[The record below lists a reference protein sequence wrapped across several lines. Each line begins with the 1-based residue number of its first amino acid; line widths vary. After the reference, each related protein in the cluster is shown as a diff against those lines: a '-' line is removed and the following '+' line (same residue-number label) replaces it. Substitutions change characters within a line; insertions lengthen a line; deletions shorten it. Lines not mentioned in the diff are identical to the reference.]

1 MDWNCCWTKE
11 QIEPGE
17 CPEIHT
23 GEDEFL
29 VYASRRI
36 IEKCLI
42 CYRFREDLRR
52 LAEEEPTSARLV
64 SFLVDGLLNQAQQ
77 IAAMAGSLDSRNQE
91 ISFLHE
97 LAEVLQTTMNL
108 DEVLSV
114 AMTAITAGKGFG
126 MNRAF
131 LLLTDKS
138 QHNLGIGP
146 RNLQEAWQ
154 TWEEISHHNY
164 TLTEMASQFFNT
176 KLRTEKAK
184 FNDILTQLGALLTDE
199 EHILYRVLQGHKPLM
214 VDEQVRATVGDNGL
228 SRLLEVD
235 SYLIMPLVC
244 RNRSVGV
251 IVVDN
256 YVTHKTITRQDLE
269 SLETFG
275 YTVAFAIERA
285 ALYDQLQE
293 KIERLVEANERLL
306 EQQEQI
312 VRMEKLALVGE
323 ITSSIAHSIRNPLV
337 TIGGFARS
345 LLRNR
350 ADDDPL
356 RDHLQ
361 SLVTAAQQLD
371 DVLNEV
377 LTSSDSLYPTRD
389 QWDVNLLVYRVNED
403 LAERLI
409 QRRIAIRL
417 DLAQNLPVAFIDFRQ
432 ITFCVKTIIINLLD
446 SLPDGSE
453 VLLSTRQIPAGI
465 LLEASAAP
473 VPSEH
478 AVSGL
483 GIMVCRNLLEKQGI
497 PFIISTT
504 DREISF
510 RITVPVERRESDG
523 TLAGY

>member
-1 MDWNCCWTKE
+1 MNWNCCWTKE

-17 CPEIHT
+17 CPNIHEN
-23 GEDEFL
+23 EDEFRTL
-29 VYASRRI
+29 PARRI
-36 IEKCLI
+36 VEKCFY
-42 CYRFREDLRR
+42 CDRFRDDLRTMAEGDQP
-52 LAEEEPTSARLV
+52 LARFVPLLV
-64 SFLVDGLLNQAQQ
+64 EGLREQKNQ

-131 LLLTDKS
+131 LLLTDKC

-154 TWEEISHHNY
+154 TWEEIAHHNY
-164 TLTEMASQFFNT
+164 SLTEMASQFFNT

-184 FNDILTQLGALLTDE
+184 FHDIITRLGALLLE
-199 EHILYRVLQGHKPLM
+199 EGHILCRVLNGHRPLM
-214 VDEQVRATVGDNGL
+214 VDDRIRAAEGDNGL
-228 SRLLEVD
+228 SELLEVD

-244 RNRSVGV
+244 RNRAVGV
-251 IVVDN
+251 IVADN

-285 ALYDQLQE
+285 SLYDQLQE
-293 KIERLVEANERLL
+293 KIERLVDANEQLL

-345 LLRNR
+345 LLKKK

-356 RDHLQ
+356 REHLQ

-377 LTSSDSLYPTRD
+377 MTSSDSLYPTRD

-403 LAERLI
+403 LTDRLV
-409 QRRIAIRL
+409 QRGITVRL
-417 DLAQNLPVAFIDFRQ
+417 DLPQNLPMAFIDFRQ

-453 VLLSTRQIPAGI
+453 VTVATRLIPQGI
-465 LLEASAAP
+465 LLEASATP
-473 VPSEH
+473 VPSGH
-478 AVSGL
+478 TVSGL
-483 GIMVCRNLLEKQGI
+483 GIMVCRNLLEKQDI
-497 PFIISTT
+497 PFTITT
-504 DREISF
+504 TEQEISF
-510 RITVPVERRESDG
+510 RITVPIERRE
-523 TLAGY
+523 

>member
-1 MDWNCCWTKE
+1 MTPNCCWTKE
-11 QIEPGE
+11 QIEPGD
-17 CPEIHT
+17 CPEIRH
-23 GEDEFL
+23 GEEEL
-29 VYASRRI
+29 LAHPSRRI
-36 IEKCLI
+36 IEKCLT
-42 CYRFREDLRR
+42 CDRFSVDLRL
-52 LAEEEPTSARLV
+52 LAEEENPLSRLIPP
-64 SFLVDGLLNQAQQ
+64 LLDELRTQKNQ
-77 IAAMAGSLDSRNQE
+77 ISSMAGSLDSRNQE

-131 LLLTDKS
+131 LLLTEKC

-164 TLTEMASQFFNT
+164 SLTEMASQFFNT

-184 FNDILTQLGALLTDE
+184 FTDILTRLGALLFE
-199 EHILYRVLQGHKPLM
+199 EGHILNRTLQSHRPLM
-214 VDEQVRATVGDNGL
+214 VNEQVRAGEGDNGL
-228 SRLLEVD
+228 SELLEVE
-235 SYLIMPLVC
+235 SYLVMPLVC
-244 RNRSVGV
+244 RNRPVGV
-251 IVVDN
+251 IVADN

-285 ALYDQLQE
+285 SLYDQLQE
-293 KIERLVEANERLL
+293 KIERLVDANEQLL

-337 TIGGFARS
+337 TIGGFART
-345 LLRNR
+345 LLKNR

-356 RDHLQ
+356 REHLQ

-377 LTSSDSLYPTRD
+377 LTSSDTLYPAWD
-389 QWDVNLLVYRVNED
+389 QWDVNLLVDRVNDELAGRLAERGVTLHLD
-403 LAERLI
+403 LAE
-409 QRRIAIRL
+409 
-417 DLAQNLPVAFIDFRQ
+417 NLPMAYLDFRQ
-432 ITFCVKTIIINLLD
+432 ISFCVKTIFTSLLD
-446 SLPDGSE
+446 SLPDGSS
-453 VLLSTRQIPAGI
+453 VSVATRQLPEGI
-465 LLEASAAP
+465 LLEVAAGP
-473 VPSEH
+473 VPPGH
-478 AVSGL
+478 TVTGL
-483 GIMVCRNLLEKQGI
+483 GIMVCRNLLDKQRI
-497 PFIISTT
+497 PFTITTT

-510 RITVPVERRESDG
+510 TITLPTERRE
-523 TLAGY
+523 

>member
-17 CPEIHT
+17 CPNIRESDDSLRT
-23 GEDEFL
+23 L
-29 VYASRRI
+29 LSRRI
-36 IEKCLI
+36 AEKCFY
-42 CYRFREDLRR
+42 CDRFRDDLRR
-52 LAEEEPTSARLV
+52 LSEVDQPLARLV
-64 SFLVDGLLNQAQQ
+64 PQLIEGLRDQKNQ
-77 IAAMAGSLDSRNQE
+77 IASMAGSLDSRNQE

-131 LLLTDKS
+131 LLLTDKC

-146 RNLQEAWQ
+146 RNLQEAWE

-164 TLTEMASQFFNT
+164 SLTEMASQFFNT

-184 FNDILTQLGALLTDE
+184 FHDILTRLGTLLLDDG
-199 EHILYRVLQGHKPLM
+199 HILSRILHGHRPLM
-214 VDEQVRATVGDNGL
+214 VDGRVRAAEGDDGL
-228 SRLLEVD
+228 SEFLEVD

-244 RNRSVGV
+244 RNRAVGV
-251 IVVDN
+251 IVADN
-256 YVTHKTITRQDLE
+256 YVTHKSITRQDLE

-285 ALYDQLQE
+285 SLYDQLQE
-293 KIERLVEANERLL
+293 KIERLVDANEQLL

-323 ITSSIAHSIRNPLV
+323 ITSSIAHSIRNPLM

-345 LLRNR
+345 LLRKKT
-350 ADDDPL
+350 DDDPL
-356 RDHLQ
+356 REHLQ

-389 QWDVNLLVYRVNED
+389 QWDVNLLVYRVNEE
-403 LAERLI
+403 LAERLV
-409 QRRIAIRL
+409 QRNIAVRL
-417 DLAQNLPVAFIDFRQ
+417 DLPQNLPMAFIDFRQ
-432 ITFCVKTIIINLLD
+432 ITFCVKNIIINLLD
-446 SLPDGSE
+446 SLNDGSE
-453 VLLSTRQIPAGI
+453 VTVTTRLMPEGI
-465 LLEASAAP
+465 VLEASATP
-473 VPSEH
+473 VPLGH
-478 AVSGL
+478 TVSGL
-483 GIMVCRNLLEKQGI
+483 GIMVCRNLLEKQEI
-497 PFIISTT
+497 PFTITTT
-504 DREISF
+504 DQEISF
-510 RITVPVERRESDG
+510 RITVPVERRE
-523 TLAGY
+523 

>member
-17 CPEIHT
+17 CPNIRES
-23 GEDEFL
+23 EDDVRVL
-29 VYASRRI
+29 LARRI
-36 IEKCLI
+36 VEKCFY
-42 CYRFREDLRR
+42 CERFREDLR
-52 LAEEEPTSARLV
+52 LLSQGDQPLARLIP
-64 SFLVDGLLNQAQQ
+64 FLIEGVRDQKSQ
-77 IAAMAGSLDSRNQE
+77 IATMAGSLDSRNQE

-131 LLLTDKS
+131 LLLTDKC

-154 TWEEISHHNY
+154 TWEEIAHHNY
-164 TLTEMASQFFNT
+164 SLTEMASQFFNT

-184 FNDILTQLGALLTDE
+184 FHDILTRLGAHLFE
-199 EHILYRVLQGHKPLM
+199 EGDILCTALHDHKPLI
-214 VDEQVRATVGDNGL
+214 VDHQTRVTQGDNGL
-228 SRLLEVD
+228 SELLEVD

-244 RNRSVGV
+244 RNRAVGV
-251 IVVDN
+251 IVADN
-256 YVTHKTITRQDLE
+256 YVTHKAITRQDME

-293 KIERLVEANERLL
+293 KVERLVEANEQLL

-323 ITSSIAHSIRNPLV
+323 ITSSIAHSIRNPLM

-345 LLRNR
+345 LLRKK

-356 RDHLQ
+356 REHLQ

-403 LAERLI
+403 LAERLA
-409 QRRIAIRL
+409 QRNIMVQL
-417 DLAQNLPVAFIDFRQ
+417 NLSQNLPMAFIDFRQ
-432 ITFCVKTIIINLLD
+432 ISFCVKTIIINLLD
-446 SLPDGSE
+446 SLADGSGMT
-453 VLLSTRQIPAGI
+453 VTTRLIAEGI
-465 LLEASAAP
+465 LLDASAGP
-473 VPSEH
+473 VPTGHS
-478 AVSGL
+478 VSGL
-483 GIMVCRNLLEKQGI
+483 GIMVCRNLLEKQEI
-497 PFIISTT
+497 PFTITTT

-510 RITVPVERRESDG
+510 RITVPIERRE
-523 TLAGY
+523 

>member
-1 MDWNCCWTKE
+1 MTWNCCWHKD

-17 CPEIHT
+17 CPNISE
-23 GEDEFL
+23 GEEELL
-29 VYASRRI
+29 VLAFRRI
-36 IEKCLI
+36 VEKCLF
-42 CYRFREDLRR
+42 CDRLRDDLRLVGTENHPLSR
-52 LAEEEPTSARLV
+52 LFPPLIEALH
-64 SFLVDGLLNQAQQ
+64 DQKNQ

-131 LLLTDKS
+131 LLLTEKC

-164 TLTEMASQFFNT
+164 SLTEMASQFFNT

-184 FNDILTQLGALLTDE
+184 FNDILTQLGALLSDE
-199 EHILYRVLQGHKPLM
+199 EHILNRALKSHRPLM
-214 VDEQVRATVGDNGL
+214 VDEQVRAAKGDNGL
-228 SRLLEVD
+228 SELLEVD

-244 RNRSVGV
+244 RNRPVGV
-251 IVVDN
+251 IVADN
-256 YVTHKTITRQDLE
+256 YVTHKTITRQDLA

-285 ALYDQLQE
+285 SLYDQLQE
-293 KIERLVEANERLL
+293 KIERLVDANEQLL

-323 ITSSIAHSIRNPLV
+323 ITSSIAHSIRNPLM

-345 LLRNR
+345 LLRKR

-356 RDHLQ
+356 REHLQ

-377 LTSSDSLYPTRD
+377 LTSSDTLYPTWD
-389 QWDVNLLVYRVNED
+389 QWDVNLLVYRVNEE
-403 LAERLI
+403 LSERLA
-409 QRRIAIRL
+409 QRGIDVRL
-417 DLAQNLPVAFIDFRQ
+417 ELSQNLPMAFIDFRQ
-432 ITFCVKTIIINLLD
+432 ITFCVKTIFISLLD
-446 SLPDGSE
+446 SLPDGSR
-453 VLLSTRQIPAGI
+453 VTVTTRQISEGI
-465 LLEASAAP
+465 MLEASAVP
-473 VPSEH
+473 VPSGH
-478 AVSGL
+478 TLSGL

-497 PFIISTT
+497 PFTITTT
-504 DREISF
+504 DQEFSF
-510 RITVPVERRESDG
+510 RITVPVERRE
-523 TLAGY
+523 